1 MFASGAEPLET
12 PSANDAVLQNESSE
26 REALPGYSAALLA
39 ESLLMA
45 SAAQGAPLLFRATAR
60 AGALTRLSLPHSL
73 YALAG
78 AGFQFDMPSLPSE
91 MGVSYRP
98 FFSAWL
104 EGGIGWTE
112 PRLGLGAELS
122 SSLHSGGVPGTY
134 AAEAMLGASLSLIL
148 RSTSSS
154 PWGRK
159 TQAGIPPRYRAEL
172 AIPLGLALRAD
183 SFSLYSGVGV
193 RLWRD
198 PLGGKP

>member
-1 MFASGAEPLET
+1 MFASGAETPET
-12 PSANDAVLQNESSE
+12 PLANDAVSQNAPSE
-26 REALPGYSAALLA
+26 AEALPGYSAAFLV

-45 SAAQGAPLLFRATAR
+45 SAAQAAPLLFRAAAR
-60 AGALTRLSLPHSL
+60 AGALTRLSLSHGL

-91 MGVSYRP
+91 TGVSYRP
-98 FFSAWL
+98 FLSAWM
-104 EGGIGWTE
+104 EGGFGWTE
-112 PRLGLGAELS
+112 ARSGLGAELS

-148 RSTSSS
+148 RSPSSS
-154 PWGRK
+154 PWGLK
-159 TQAGIPPRYRAEL
+159 TQAGILPRYRAEL
-172 AIPLGLALRAD
+172 AIPLGIALRAD
-183 SFSLYSGVGV
+183 SFSFYSGVGV